1 MELILQGWI
10 GRNSEGNLGLAEEIN
25 DYYESIAESI
35 MDYFNCTKLN
45 RGLGE
50 KNHHDSKCES
60 TLLVL

>member
-35 MDYFNCTKLN
+35 MDYFNCTKTKQ
-45 RGLGE
+45 RTWRE
-50 KNHHDSKCES
+50 NHHDSKCES